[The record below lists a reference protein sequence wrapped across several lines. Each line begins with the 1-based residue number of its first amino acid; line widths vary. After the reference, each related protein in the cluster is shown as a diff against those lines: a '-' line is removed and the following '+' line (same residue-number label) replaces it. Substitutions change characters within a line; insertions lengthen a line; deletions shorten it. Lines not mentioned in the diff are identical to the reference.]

1 MRSKQ
6 EIRGIVGG
14 FAQSGMTRRE
24 YCARQNIG
32 IATLDD
38 WRRIEK
44 KGRQTSRPP
53 LSSKNDRWHSIGR
66 RLECTDDVVLILN
79 QNEAPGF
86 DLSWSLLLSK
96 GSFLRN
102 VVR

>member
-14 FAQSGMTRRE
+14 FAQSGMTRWE
-24 YCARQNIG
+24 YCASQNIG

-44 KGRQTSRPP
+44 KGAKLLGRPYP
-53 LSSKNDRWHSIGR
+53 VKTTVGIPSAEGLNVPMMLSLSSTKTKLRA
-66 RLECTDDVVLILN
+66 LI
-79 QNEAPGF
+79 
-86 DLSWSLLLSK
+86 SLGVCS
-96 GSFLRN
+96 
-102 VVR
+102 

>member
-44 KGRQTSRPP
+44 KSHPKLTVSGGSHKLPEQCRYV
-53 LSSKNDRWHSIGR
+53 
-66 RLECTDDVVLILN
+66 LETLCGGLV
-79 QNEAPGF
+79 
-86 DLSWSLLLSK
+86 
-96 GSFLRN
+96 
-102 VVR
+102 